1 MSRRKSAV
9 LALPA
14 AAAVLVMVAS
24 PAAAQPTTPVPQPAN
39 PSAPPPSAP
48 IGPQPLG
55 HAIGDAGTGLA
66 IIRLLPNSTPTKTII
81 PGAEEKL
88 PKQSAAEMGYGL
100 ASAQANSEAYLSFEK
115 AIAQSAPGGFAF
127 QGMSP
132 QAPGALSQTAPRPD
146 NKKNEPKS
154 AGINPP
160 SSPLDTLVKAGLLN
174 GRVEA
179 NWSDTLGP
187 CVDPI
192 ADASTELLSL
202 SALNAIPTLPG
213 GTDLTGVFDAPNM
226 DANADQAIIDGIKGL
241 AGPLS
246 TLGGVLGGQGAKT
259 TDGKGS
265 LLSLPN
271 TLSARSVVKLV
282 DIPGSAN
289 KAVQSTSTLQVAAV
303 KLLAGTPYEVSI
315 NVVSQPTLQVTST
328 GDEKTSTVKYT
339 APILEVM
346 QGGKSLGKLDAANPK
361 MDIPIGI
368 PLPGAPSM
376 PGADKLP
383 IIGGLLG
390 NGQGAQEALA
400 GGLQKLDLGVIRLS
414 VANLTQKG
422 ENSTQPFT
430 GYQLGATARMLDL
443 QVLPTDAL
451 GLPNLPSA
459 LAQISLGEQIA
470 RAFAPTGGVVCGTAT
485 PTQPPAPAPQGKQT
499 PPLAYTSAA
508 YQSVPMFWSGTAMLL
523 VGVVLVAA
531 LPRRP
536 RVTQV
541 KITPERHTD

>member
-1 MSRRKSAV
+1 MSRRKSAA

-66 IIRLLPNSTPTKTII
+66 IVRLLPNSTPTKTII
-81 PGAEEKL
+81 PGAEDKL
-88 PKQSAAEMGYGL
+88 PKQAAAEMGFGL

-127 QGMSP
+127 QGVSP
-132 QAPGALSQTAPRPD
+132 QAPGALSQTAPP
-146 NKKNEPKS
+146 NNTQPKS
-154 AGINPP
+154 AGLNLPA
-160 SSPLDTLVKAGLLN
+160 SPLDTLVKAGLLN
-174 GRVEA
+174 GQVQA
-179 NWSDTLGP
+179 HWSDTLGP
-187 CVDPI
+187 CVDTI
-192 ADASTELLSL
+192 ADASTELASL

-213 GTDLTGVFDAPNM
+213 GTDLTGVFDAPNL
-226 DANADQAIIDGIKGL
+226 DANADKAIIEGIKGL

-259 TDGKGS
+259 TGGKGS

-282 DIPGSAN
+282 DIPGSKN

-339 APILEVM
+339 APVLEVV

-361 MDIPIGI
+361 MDLPIGI
-368 PLPGAPSM
+368 PLPGAPSI

-390 NGQGAQEALA
+390 NGAGAQEAIA

-422 ENSTQPFT
+422 ENATQPFK

-459 LAQISLGEQIA
+459 LAQVSLGEQVA

-536 RVTQV
+536 RVAQV
-541 KITPERHTD
+541 KITPDRHTD

>member
-66 IIRLLPNSTPTKTII
+66 IVRLLPNSTPTKTII
-81 PGAEEKL
+81 PGAEDKL
-88 PKQSAAEMGYGL
+88 PKQAAAEMGFGL

-127 QGMSP
+127 QGVSP
-132 QAPGALSQTAPRPD
+132 QAPGALSQTAPP
-146 NKKNEPKS
+146 NNTQPKS
-154 AGINPP
+154 AGLNLPT
-160 SSPLDTLVKAGLLN
+160 SPLDTLVKAGALN
-174 GRVEA
+174 GQVQA
-179 NWSDTLGP
+179 HWSDTLGP
-187 CVDPI
+187 CVETI
-192 ADASTELLSL
+192 ADAATELLSL

-226 DANADQAIIDGIKGL
+226 DANADKAIIEGIKGL

-246 TLGGVLGGQGAKT
+246 TLGGVLGGPGAKT
-259 TDGKGS
+259 ADGKGS

-282 DIPGSAN
+282 EIPGSAN

-339 APILEVM
+339 APVLEVV

-368 PLPGAPSM
+368 PLPGAPAM

-390 NGQGAQEALA
+390 NGKGAQEALA

-422 ENSTQPFT
+422 ENSTQPFK

-459 LAQISLGEQIA
+459 LAQISLGEQVA

-485 PTQPPAPAPQGKQT
+485 PTQPPTPAPQGKQT

-536 RVTQV
+536 RVAQV
-541 KITPERHTD
+541 KITPDRQAD